1 MLDILRRN
9 SRHWLV
15 IALMALVVVGLTLFF
30 GSSSRN
36 SKGASNTWAAK
47 VGGDT
52 IKMGEFLTRYRNVVE
67 NYKRKFGPDFD
78 EKLLEPLNIKFQ
90 MLSSMV
96 TDRIIEKESK
106 KDGLGVSSVE
116 LSDIIAKIPYFQK
129 DGVFSLDYYK
139 GMLAY
144 NRMSPKEFEEIQE
157 REILREKLGDI
168 IMNSYK
174 ASDEEIRDAYIVD
187 NQATSIS
194 YIKVETNDEQSKVQK
209 VTDKEI
215 DSFLKTEEGKKQ
227 AQDYYIK
234 NNKDF
239 VDAGKNNSVKKF
251 EDVRRDIA
259 RNLLAA
265 KKGTSSVNLKIEK
278 ALATNNIK
286 KAAAVLKDTLR
297 TTSKFTRKDSSIPG
311 LSSSNTNDVLWA
323 FGIKPKKLYTREIG
337 SSTYIVV
344 NNGVNKTDIAMKGKK
359 FKDFSRNYMSQ
370 RASTMF
376 VSYIDELKRK
386 WAKKV
391 QYSPAVM
398 GFTSSENN

>member
-129 DGVFSLDYYK
+129 DGAFSLGYYK

-144 NRMSPKEFEEIQE
+144 NRMSPKEFEEIQK

-297 TTSKFTRKDSSIPG
+297 TTSKFTREDSSIPG

-359 FKDFSRNYMSQ
+359 FKDFRRNYMSQ

-376 VSYIDELKRK
+376 VSYIDGLKRK

-398 GFTSSENN
+398 GLTSSENN